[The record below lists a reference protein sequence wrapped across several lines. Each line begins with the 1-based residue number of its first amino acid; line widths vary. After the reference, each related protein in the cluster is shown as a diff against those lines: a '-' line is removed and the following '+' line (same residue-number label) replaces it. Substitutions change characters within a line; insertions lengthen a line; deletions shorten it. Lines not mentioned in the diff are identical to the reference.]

1 MIGNSL
7 LFLLASVALAQT
19 GNSNQPYDSITTEGK
34 QFMAGS
40 GNLGKRVFIR
50 YKTMIT
56 TAGTLPNGFG
66 GGGMRTDSTG
76 MHRYVGRMKD
86 GSYLGYDLVL
96 GPGDAV
102 NGLQISFQPVTGV
115 DEMLQRASPGAAA
128 IPMPLPKY
136 PPPQIVHDGDIVV
149 LDLMVSADGK
159 EKLTDYI
166 QFFAKEPE
174 PKAATSTVA
183 ARDLTFDDGPLHFQ
197 FVESRFFV
205 DGQRYRGGGTDYQQT
220 RAGST
225 FWFAIPNQGR
235 YILSLAP
242 HDGFTQ
248 DGEVRDN
255 VIRFE
260 DAGRQYEL
268 RTMNN
273 VIGSGG
279 AFHLYMRHDPTYR
292 PKVGRENAVS
302 VGIDRLE
309 NLLPNQ

>member
-34 QFMAGS
+34 QIMAGS
-40 GNLGKRVFIR
+40 ATLGKRVFVR
-50 YKTMIT
+50 YKTTIT
-56 TAGTLPNGFG
+56 PAGSLPQGF
-66 GGGMRTDSTG
+66 GGGMRTDPTG
-76 MHRYVGRMKD
+76 IHRYVGRMKD

-102 NGLQISFQPVTGV
+102 NGLQISFQPVTNV
-115 DEMLQRASPGAAA
+115 DEMLQRASPGATV

-136 PPPQIVHDGDIVV
+136 PPPQTVHDGDIVV

-174 PKAATSTVA
+174 PKAATSTAA
-183 ARDLTFDDGPLHFQ
+183 ARDCTLDDGPLHFE
-197 FVESRFFV
+197 FPESRFFI
-205 DGQRYRGGGTDYQQT
+205 DGQRYRGGTDYQGT
-220 RAGST
+220 RGGST

-268 RTMNN
+268 RTMEN
-273 VIGSGG
+273 VIGQGG
-279 AFHLYMRHDPTYR
+279 AFHLYVRHDPTYR
-292 PKVGRENAVS
+292 PKPGKENTVS

-309 NLLPNQ
+309 NLLPNP

>member
-1 MIGNSL
+1 MVRNSL

-19 GNSNQPYDSITTEGK
+19 GNSTQPYDSITTEGK

-40 GNLGKRVFIR
+40 ATLAGRVFIR
-50 YKTMIT
+50 YKTTIT
-56 TAGTLPNGFG
+56 GAGTLPNGFG
-66 GGGMRTDSTG
+66 GGGMRPDSTG

-86 GSYLGYDLVL
+86 GSYLGYDLIL

-102 NGLQISFQPVTGV
+102 NGLQISFQPVTNV
-115 DEMLQRASPGAAA
+115 DEMLQRASPGATV
-128 IPMPLPKY
+128 IPTPLPKY
-136 PPPQIVHDGDIVV
+136 PPPQIVHDGDVVV

-174 PKAATSTVA
+174 PKAATSTAA
-183 ARDLTFDDGPLHFQ
+183 ARDCTLDDGPLHFE
-197 FVESRFFV
+197 FPESRFFI
-205 DGQRYRGGGTDYQQT
+205 DGQRYRGGTDYQGT
-220 RAGST
+220 RGGST

-268 RTMNN
+268 RTMDNI
-273 VIGSGG
+273 IGQGG
-279 AFHLYMRHDPTYR
+279 AFHLYMRHDPAYQ
-292 PKVGRENAVS
+292 PKPGKQDTVS

>member
-34 QFMAGS
+34 QIMAGS
-40 GNLGKRVFIR
+40 ANLGRRVFVR
-50 YKTMIT
+50 YKTTIT
-56 TAGTLPNGFG
+56 PAGRLPHVLDG
-66 GGGMRTDSTG
+66 GVRPDSTG
-76 MHRYVGRMKD
+76 LHRYVGRMKD
-86 GSYLGYDLVL
+86 GSYLGYDLIL

-102 NGLQISFQPVTGV
+102 NGLQISFQPVTNM
-115 DEMLQRASPGAAA
+115 DEMLQRTSPGATV

-174 PKAATSTVA
+174 PKAATSTAA
-183 ARDLTFDDGPLHFQ
+183 ARDCTLDDGPLHFE
-197 FVESRFFV
+197 FPESRFFI
-205 DGQRYRGGGTDYQQT
+205 DGQRYRGGTDYQGT
-220 RAGST
+220 RGGST

-268 RTMNN
+268 RTMDNI
-273 VIGSGG
+273 IGQGG

-292 PKVGRENAVS
+292 PKPGKENTVS

-309 NLLPNQ
+309 NLLPNP